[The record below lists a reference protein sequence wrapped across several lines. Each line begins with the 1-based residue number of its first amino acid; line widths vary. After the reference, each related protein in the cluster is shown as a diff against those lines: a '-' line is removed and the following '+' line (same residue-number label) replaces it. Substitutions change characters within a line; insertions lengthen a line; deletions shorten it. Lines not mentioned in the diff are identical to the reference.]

1 MNQTYQ
7 MYFDF
12 IEDILD
18 TLHQYEQN
26 SLSVLIGKNVSVNEA
41 KILSVIVALEKDRI
55 NTSSEIALSMN
66 NTRSAI
72 SIALKQM
79 EKKNIIIRATDP
91 LDRRRV
97 FVEPT
102 NFGRAIYQT
111 YQEVHND
118 MMQKTLDTLND
129 SEKKQLTL
137 LTTALRNHIKSL
149 VD

>member
-18 TLHQYEQN
+18 ALHQYEQN
-26 SLSVLIGKNVSVNEA
+26 SLSVLVGKNISLNEA
-41 KILSVIVALEKDRI
+41 KILSVIVALEKDRN
-55 NTSSEIALSMN
+55 NTSSGIALSMN
-66 NTRSAI
+66 STRSAI

-91 LDRRRV
+91 IDRRRV

-102 NFGRAIYQT
+102 NLGRTIYQT

-118 MMQKTLDTLND
+118 MVQKTLDTLND

>member
-1 MNQTYQ
+1 
-7 MYFDF
+7 
-12 IEDILD
+12 
-18 TLHQYEQN
+18 
-26 SLSVLIGKNVSVNEA
+26 
-41 KILSVIVALEKDRI
+41 
-55 NTSSEIALSMN
+55 MN

-91 LDRRRV
+91 HDRRRV

-102 NFGRAIYQT
+102 NLGRTIYQT
-111 YQEVHND
+111 YQEIHND